1 MSTKLLN
8 IQPKELQFIFELKK
22 QSTCTVQLAN
32 NTHHHVAFKVKT
44 TSPKKYC
51 VRPNVGIILP
61 KSTCDFSVIMQAQR
75 AAPPD
80 MLCKDKFLIQSTI
93 VPSGTTEED
102 ITASMFSKDG
112 GKYIEEDKLKVALI
126 SPLNSPILSPTDGEL
141 DEIMDGIVK
150 PSGKSGPLR
159 DGLATN
165 EIPKPKYQN
174 GASDEMLPSGVST
187 LRPSNEG
194 MTHEASRLKDDFVA
208 SKGGQPIEASKPS
221 DQNGELREEVL
232 LHQTSRLKDQNGIS
246 KEEIPREAL
255 KPRDQNGSS
264 KEEELTLEAPK
275 KRVQNGAL
283 EGQGYETS
291 HLKDPLSSG
300 SVIQPPEYVAGVD
313 KSQELNNSTSRLQ
326 KTAEIKQ
333 AAESELMTVK
343 KSDRLKLVKDIDEMK
358 SKLNEIEL
366 KLGEA
371 QGTISMLS
379 AERRS
384 SAQEVKILK
393 DKMMELSRR
402 GRVRNQVG
410 FPPLFICMVTLI
422 CIVLGYVLH
431 H

>member
-1 MSTKLLN
+1 M
-8 IQPKELQFIFELKK
+8 
-22 QSTCTVQLAN
+22 
-32 NTHHHVAFKVKT
+32 
-44 TSPKKYC
+44 
-51 VRPNVGIILP
+51 
-61 KSTCDFSVIMQAQR
+61 FSLFQ
-75 AAPPD
+75 
-80 MLCKDKFLIQSTI
+80 
-93 VPSGTTEED
+93 
-102 ITASMFSKDG
+102 FSKDG

-300 SVIQPPEYVAGVD
+300 SVIQPPEYVAVR
-313 KSQELNNSTSRLQ
+313 KNFLIYT
-326 KTAEIKQ
+326 
-333 AAESELMTVK
+333 
-343 KSDRLKLVKDIDEMK
+343 
-358 SKLNEIEL
+358 EL
-366 KLGEA
+366 KFSSLSLFNNVAEG
-371 QGTISMLS
+371 SNRCFSLKNMMLYCLIIIGLRTCWGS
-379 AERRS
+379 
-384 SAQEVKILK
+384 LC
-393 DKMMELSRR
+393 
-402 GRVRNQVG
+402 N
-410 FPPLFICMVTLI
+410 LFQIP
-422 CIVLGYVLH
+422 
-431 H
+431 